1 MFVEETFGVQVDDE
15 EVIPENFD
23 SVDRLKQYLLRKTG
37 EATPHAGT

>member
-23 SVDRLKQYLLRKTG
+23 SVDRLMRYILLKTG
-37 EATPHAGT
+37 EAAPHAGA